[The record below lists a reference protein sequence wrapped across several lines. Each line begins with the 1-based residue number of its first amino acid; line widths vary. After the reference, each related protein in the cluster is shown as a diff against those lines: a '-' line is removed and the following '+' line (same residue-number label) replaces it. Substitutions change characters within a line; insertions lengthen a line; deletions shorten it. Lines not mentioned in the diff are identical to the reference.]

1 MIKFENTEVMGLKA
15 AIRGMRNPMNSWGQS
30 DSGRCLTHG
39 PAHCSDC
46 AYVDAG
52 CNASDGDFDTRYII
66 GPNDYD
72 LMKRLR
78 NAGTDHRKFMRM
90 ITVYVDIT
98 APLYW

>member
-1 MIKFENTEVMGLKA
+1 MIKLENTEVIGWEA
-15 AIRGMRNPMNSWGQS
+15 AVRGMRNPLNSWNQS

-46 AYVDAG
+46 AYANS
-52 CNASDGDFDTRYII
+52 CNASETDLDTHYIV
-66 GPNDYD
+66 GPKDYD
-72 LMKRLR
+72 LMTRLR

-90 ITVYVDIT
+90 ITVYVDVT